1 MQIIPVQ
8 TLAKC
13 LRRRLAQLHGISVLD
28 VKKLEAFAPQVL
40 RVCNGR
46 VGAHPGNS
54 DIAKNNRSLQDSAT
68 FSIFIWHL

>member
-1 MQIIPVQ
+1 M
-8 TLAKC
+8 
-13 LRRRLAQLHGISVLD
+13 LD
-28 VKKLEAFAPQVL
+28 VKKLEAYGAQVL